1 MIVEIIVAITLMIF
15 AAVATR
21 LLERVRLFKAAYQIR
36 KLAEKYND
44 EDRKRLEK
52 LADKLNEL

>member
-1 MIVEIIVAITLMIF
+1 MIEVIVAVALMVF
-15 AAVATR
+15 AAIATR

-36 KLAEKYND
+36 KLAENYD
-44 EDRKRLEK
+44 GEDRKRLEK